1 MRELPPGRGGRA
13 RCNARSKC
21 RGVQGTSRSCGGG
34 GEARR
39 GWGGK
44 DVQRRRTGGKGP
56 RARADG
62 YLYLRD
68 PGAGSGSGR
77 VGKYW
82 GAADSR
88 VDTLD
93 AYAERGAPSG
103 RTRCSEGDNG
113 AGTRSLETWPWGS
126 EADRVA
132 VSLCR
137 AGLGSG
143 GSTHPHVHAQP
154 CSLRSASRSSLDS
167 ARWAWRASRTALPCH
182 EQQGR
187 GEAQAERARRMAA
200 GSGEKG
206 RRTRV
211 QCGRLACSHG
221 RRCKKR
227 RRSKLNRAYS

>member
-1 MRELPPGRGGRA
+1 MPSQA
-13 RCNARSKC
+13 V
-21 RGVQGTSRSCGGG
+21 GVQGTSRSCGGG
-34 GEARR
+34 GEARG
-39 GWGGK
+39 GWGERTSSG
-44 DVQRRRTGGKGP
+44 DGPAERGRARGRTGTCTYETRG
-56 RARADG
+56 REA
-62 YLYLRD
+62 
-68 PGAGSGSGR
+68 GAGGWASTG
-77 VGKYW
+77 

-113 AGTRSLETWPWGS
+113 AGTRSLEIWPWGS

-132 VSLCR
+132 MSLCR
-137 AGLGSG
+137 AGLG

>member
-1 MRELPPGRGGRA
+1 MQCQVKLSGGPRNVAVVWGRG
-13 RCNARSKC
+13 
-21 RGVQGTSRSCGGG
+21 RGTEGL
-34 GEARR
+34 
-39 GWGGK
+39 GGK

-137 AGLGSG
+137 AGLG

-182 EQQGR
+182 EQLHR
-187 GEAQAERARRMAA
+187 GA
-200 GSGEKG
+200 G
-206 RRTRV
+206 
-211 QCGRLACSHG
+211 
-221 RRCKKR
+221 KR
-227 RRSKLNRAYS
+227 RRRELGEWPRGAERRGVGRACSVADWHAAMDVVARREGQN